1 MRTAWAIYK
10 RELIGTFCSP
20 LAYVVMVAFLVFNGV
35 VFWFFMSMTADNPA
49 LTGSRSPLQMF
60 FGSTILS
67 VLTLLVFSPATTMRT
82 FAEERRART
91 FETLFTA
98 PVTDVEVVAGK
109 FLGAMTFYAALWAP
123 TLLYALVVKRY
134 GPVDW
139 GALAA
144 GYTGMLLIGSAFV
157 ALGVLMSAIARSQV
171 VAYMLTFMAIGGV
184 MFALGLGSYVFQE
197 ESTRQ
202 FFSYVNLWE
211 HMEHFSVGLIDSRAL
226 VYYGSVAFCSLALA
240 TRTLSVRRDA

>member
-82 FAEERRART
+82 FAEERRSRT

-109 FLGAMTFYAALWAP
+109 YFGSMTFYAALWAP
-123 TLLYALVVKRY
+123 TLLYALVVALTTEC
-134 GPVDW
+134 PVRIR
-139 GALAA
+139 ASRLAFI
-144 GYTGMLLIGSAFV
+144 LFF
-157 ALGVLMSAIARSQV
+157 LMFFLMFFFLQERSRKQQCPDV
-171 VAYMLTFMAIGGV
+171 KYK
-184 MFALGLGSYVFQE
+184 
-197 ESTRQ
+197 
-202 FFSYVNLWE
+202 
-211 HMEHFSVGLIDSRAL
+211 
-226 VYYGSVAFCSLALA
+226 
-240 TRTLSVRRDA
+240 